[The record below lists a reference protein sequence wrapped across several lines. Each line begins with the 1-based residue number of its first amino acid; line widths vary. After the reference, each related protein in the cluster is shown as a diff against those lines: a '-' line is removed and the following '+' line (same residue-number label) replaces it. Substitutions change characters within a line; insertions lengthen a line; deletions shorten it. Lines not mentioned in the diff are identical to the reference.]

1 MKRGSERTKC
11 SDLVPSAHDPGKV
24 DARTAIHPPLIQ
36 DERWPLTQDD
46 PQTLVVDIRRRTE
59 EDRMQIEASHVVTSA
74 LMCNTN
80 HQLLRT
86 EEQARSAGF
95 YSVRYCGKDQVK
107 PKIILPVLHMMDK
120 TRESKHKD
128 TGTDERDAMFWLTR
142 ALNNYTSICEFS
154 DTQVARAL
162 MGIDS
167 LD

>member
-1 MKRGSERTKC
+1 
-11 SDLVPSAHDPGKV
+11 
-24 DARTAIHPPLIQ
+24 
-36 DERWPLTQDD
+36 
-46 PQTLVVDIRRRTE
+46 
-59 EDRMQIEASHVVTSA
+59 MQIEASRVIASA
-74 LMCNTN
+74 IQGNTN
-80 HQLLRT
+80 HQLLGT

-95 YSVRYCGKDQVK
+95 YSVRYRGKDQVK
-107 PKIILPVLHMMDK
+107 LKIILRVLHMMDK

-154 DTQVARAL
+154 DTQVASAL